1 MDVDSSS
8 FLLLE
13 SAERIKWRVSKESIN
28 VDHMIPQKAFSFES
42 AFESAK
48 KNVEMVKTVPKKHLQ
63 DFQVSMCAFC
73 LLTCTPQ
80 NPQASSA

>member
-1 MDVDSSS
+1 
-8 FLLLE
+8 
-13 SAERIKWRVSKESIN
+13 
-28 VDHMIPQKAFSFES
+28 MIPQKAFSFES

-48 KNVEMVKTVPKKHLQ
+48 KHVEMVKTMPKEHLQ